1 MVDDSQSVA
10 ILVFMHSIYQ
20 MVGRFPL
27 AILMFFGIICLRMLT
42 RDYNRKKNTVA
53 DVLNP
58 LFFLRKTYIF
68 YGFFVI
74 CWLNIGI

>member
-27 AILMFFGIICLRMLT
+27 AILMFFGIICLR

-53 DVLNP
+53 DVLNS
-58 LFFLRKTYIF
+58 LFFLRKTCIF

>member
-10 ILVFMHSIYQ
+10 ILVFMYSCIPSI
-20 MVGRFPL
+20 MIGRFPF
-27 AILMFFGIICLRMLT
+27 AILMFFGIICLR

-53 DVLNP
+53 DVLNS
-58 LFFLRKTYIF
+58 LFFLRKTCIF